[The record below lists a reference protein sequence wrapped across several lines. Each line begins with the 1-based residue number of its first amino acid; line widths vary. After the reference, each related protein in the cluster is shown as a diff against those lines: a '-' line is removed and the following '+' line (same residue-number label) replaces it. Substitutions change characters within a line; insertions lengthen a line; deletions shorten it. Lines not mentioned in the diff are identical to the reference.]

1 MILLVVGLVAVIVV
15 VLIAVFLSIRLGR
28 GDEHDEHDLRSD
40 GRDRRR
46 DQGER
51 WQDGDSRRVPGSRG
65 GRGEN
70 QGYSSRGPA
79 RAPASRGRDYD
90 SASRRPAR
98 DPSDYSASPS
108 PHRPT
113 QASPSPHRPTQAGS
127 SPRRPT
133 PKPAAARSAVGAS
146 AQARDRYDGGPS
158 RRPAADDFPSAD
170 YPSMD
175 FGPAENYATG
185 DHPSVEFPAVMEDPR
200 DRPDSRRKPAPAPAN
215 GKSRSRQRSKRDD
228 DDDWP
233 SSEWDKLSDEQ
244 YWAELSADKPL
255 STMARPSRP
264 ASTTAA
270 KAPSSGGVKANP
282 APWDARSARPPAPD
296 RDLPSR
302 NERDQRE
309 PVTERLP
316 VRASRQAPP
325 PLPPAR
331 READL
336 PVGGRSYPDPRSVLD
351 SGPHS
356 SRDTGPHQARNTGPL
371 SARDTGPQ
379 PTLEPRRRDTT
390 GPQPTRDRDLAM
402 LTGFA
407 SAPPPIPG
415 ALEDDPLTSPSFS
428 LKAVPTSDTRSYSNA
443 RKHAKTTPAADH
455 VANGA
460 AHANGN
466 GHGANGHSSGGSPAG
481 DYADPAYA
489 YHSAPPAAPA
499 AAASDWYSAPPA
511 PAAPAAEAQT
521 SAYGNPYAHTGSGN
535 GASAAQ
541 TGSYNNYL
549 ADPLRVY
556 SPPGYEAPAPYAE
569 PASPAAYQAAPP
581 PAGAAPYT
589 DGYPSQPYADP
600 SGYQDGYSTGGYAP
614 GYEAGY
620 PGDPYAS
627 GGYAPYPP
635 QG

>member
-28 GDEHDEHDLRSD
+28 GDEHDEPDLRSS

-46 DQGER
+46 DQDER
-51 WQDGDSRRVPGSRG
+51 WQDRDTRRASAYGSRG
-65 GRGEN
+65 GRGEYP
-70 QGYSSRGPA
+70 GSGSRGPA
-79 RAPASRGRDYD
+79 RDRAARGRDYD
-90 SASRRPAR
+90 GAPRRPAR
-98 DPSDYSASPS
+98 DASDYSAS
-108 PHRPT
+108 
-113 QASPSPHRPTQAGS
+113 S
-127 SPRRPT
+127 SPRHPT
-133 PKPAAARSAVGAS
+133 QKPAATRSAAGAS
-146 AQARDRYDGGPS
+146 AQARGRHDTGPS

-175 FGPAENYATG
+175 FGPAESYATG
-185 DHPSVEFPAVMEDPR
+185 DQPAVEFPATMDGSR
-200 DRPDSRRKPAPAPAN
+200 DRPASRRKAEGASAS
-215 GKSRSRQRSKRDD
+215 GKSKPRQRGKRDD

-264 ASTTAA
+264 ASDTAA
-270 KAPSSGGVKANP
+270 KTPANGSAKAKP
-282 APWDARSARPPAPD
+282 GPRDSRPARPPASD
-296 RDLPSR
+296 RDLQRDLPSR
-302 NERDQRE
+302 KERDQRE

-316 VRASRQAPP
+316 VRAARPAPP

-331 READL
+331 READAAAAS
-336 PVGGRSYPDPRSVLD
+336 RSYPEPRSVLD
-351 SGPHS
+351 SAPRS
-356 SRDTGPHQARNTGPL
+356 SRDTGPHQARNTGPYP
-371 SARDTGPQ
+371 ARDTGPQ
-379 PTLEPRRRDTT
+379 PRLEPRRRDTT

-402 LTGFA
+402 LTELA

-428 LKAVPTSDTRSYSNA
+428 LKAVPANDSRSYSNA
-443 RKHAKTTPAADH
+443 RKHAKTAPAADRAA
-455 VANGA
+455 ANGA

-466 GHGANGHSSGGSPAG
+466 GHGANGHSSGGYPAG
-481 DYADPAYA
+481 DYADPGYA
-489 YHSAPPAAPA
+489 YQPAPPAAA
-499 AAASDWYSAPPA
+499 AAADWYSAPPA

-521 SAYGNPYAHTGSGN
+521 PAYGNPYAHNGSGN
-535 GASAAQ
+535 GDATTAHTA
-541 TGSYNNYL
+541 SYNNYL

-569 PASPAAYQAAPP
+569 PASPAAYLAAPLP
-581 PAGAAPYT
+581 PAGSAPYT
-589 DGYPSQPYADP
+589 DGYPAQPYADQ
-600 SGYQDGYSTGGYAP
+600 SGYQDGYTAGGYAP
-614 GYEAGY
+614 GYEADY
-620 PGDPYAS
+620 SGDPYAS